1 VTSVQVAFGNKST
14 SATGKQSGSYF
25 ELSSENSR
33 QVYKT
38 SVNIVCSYIE
48 NLLVMQYRG
57 LSVSSAP
64 HVIRVKTTIRVSHKK
79 TNLKTFFTQFNNYI
93 LQKLIKKCVLQIC
106 HNQRQIHENKGK
118 TSMLQNANSFLRC
131 RKMKRVS
138 VNHFTRLKYMK
149 LLRLLKSAVCSKIC
163 MSS

>member
-14 SATGKQSGSYF
+14 SAAGKQSGSYF

-48 NLLVMQYRG
+48 NLLVMQYRD

-79 TNLKTFFTQFNNYI
+79 NEFENGFCTVQQLYFAEAY
-93 LQKLIKKCVLQIC
+93 QKMCF
-106 HNQRQIHENKGK
+106 
-118 TSMLQNANSFLRC
+118 AN
-131 RKMKRVS
+131 
-138 VNHFTRLKYMK
+138 
-149 LLRLLKSAVCSKIC
+149 
-163 MSS
+163 MS